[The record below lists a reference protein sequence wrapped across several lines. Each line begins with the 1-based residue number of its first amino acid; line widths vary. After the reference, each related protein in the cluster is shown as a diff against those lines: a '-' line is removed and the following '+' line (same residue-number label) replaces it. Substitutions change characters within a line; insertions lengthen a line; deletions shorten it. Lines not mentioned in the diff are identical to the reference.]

1 MGNIQSG
8 ITDMDP
14 SNTIERDSKS
24 RSPQPGDRRVASRK
38 LVNIGGR
45 RPTQCEHETLDAGA
59 GPAKKIE
66 TTREK
71 PQFAGF
77 IDQFKMQIVTELSA
91 IGALSASKT
100 VECER
105 YNARLVNGYARI
117 WLLVSGFSIAFT
129 PRP

>member
-1 MGNIQSG
+1 MPAL
-8 ITDMDP
+8 DW
-14 SNTIERDSKS
+14 
-24 RSPQPGDRRVASRK
+24 RK
-38 LVNIGGR
+38 LEAAVQADAGIN
-45 RPTQCEHETLDAGA
+45 HAVAGA